1 MIYYSKINESEVN
14 IMILAV
20 KELTKEE
27 VMSRL
32 NKLFSED
39 ETQQIIDTATKET
52 TWSDGHIVVVKKDDN
67 FVVVASET
75 YDELIK

>member
-1 MIYYSKINESEVN
+1 MKLS
-14 IMILAV
+14 V

-39 ETQQIIDTATKET
+39 ETQNIIDTATNET
-52 TWSDGHIVVVKKDDN
+52 TWTDGHIVVVKKDDN
-67 FVVVASET
+67 FVVVASDV
-75 YDELIK
+75 YDELVK